1 MGWRWLVGCGL
12 LWAQLSI
19 RDSAIAFGMPA
30 VAYGGYWPGADLG
43 QRFGYLNAV
52 QLEGAYKS
60 KRHWTVAVV
69 GLGLVGD
76 QVREPG
82 FLASYVSPSM
92 QKAGYMVLFDENSKP
107 VSPTM
112 QAAGWGLQLRV
123 GKLFPKARLPRHNP
137 NCGPFVEVGAGYLR
151 HRISL
156 NKARSERLPLLEGDY
171 LKGIDRLTAGWGLTE
186 AVGYRFFSNTLLL
199 NFYVALEAGQF
210 FTKSLRGYQYDI
222 GTQDRAARRDFWV
235 GFRVGWVLP
244 LYEKAPLD
252 E

>member
-1 MGWRWLVGCGL
+1 MDWRWTLGFGLV
-12 LWAQLSI
+12 WAQLSI
-19 RDSAIAFGMPA
+19 RDSAIAFAMPA

-43 QRFGYLNAV
+43 RRFGYLNTV
-52 QLEGAYKS
+52 QVEAAFKV
-60 KRHWTVAVV
+60 KRHWTCSLA

-76 QVREPG
+76 QVREPA

-92 QKAGYMVLFDENSKP
+92 QQAGYLVLFDEYSKA
-107 VSPTM
+107 VSPRM

-123 GKLFPKARLPRHNP
+123 GKIFPRVRLPRHNP
-137 NCGPFVEVGAGYLR
+137 NCGPFVELGLGYLR

-171 LKGIDRLTAGWGLTE
+171 LKGIDRLTAGWGVTE
-186 AVGYRFFSNTLLL
+186 AVGYRFFSNALLL
-199 NFYVALEAGQF
+199 NFYLALEAGQF
-210 FTKSLRGYQYDI
+210 FTQSLRGYQYD
-222 GTQDRAARRDFWV
+222 GALPDRAPRRDFWV
-235 GFRVGWVLP
+235 GFRLGWVLP